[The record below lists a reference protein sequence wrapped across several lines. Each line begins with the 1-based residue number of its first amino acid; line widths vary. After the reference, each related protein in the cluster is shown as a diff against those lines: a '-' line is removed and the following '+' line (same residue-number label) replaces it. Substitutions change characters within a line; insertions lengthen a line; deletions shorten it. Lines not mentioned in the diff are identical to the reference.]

1 MGQVQSIDHSH
12 VRIYNHLVAMT
23 NPARRLQTLETL
35 MVGPEYVAS
44 ARRAGIYA
52 GLLGYMARLRSG
64 DVTAPFPGQ
73 MAGIS
78 TGGMG
83 GERNSI
89 VSPAAAAAQVIQS
102 RGGVAGAIAS
112 GALQAYKEV
121 SRPAWQV
128 VTATPTNKAIDY
140 FQQCLQVLGFSEDQ
154 SITDEQLKIA
164 YKKAAIRVHP
174 DKGGTEQQ
182 FEAVTR
188 AYAYLAEILQRIR
201 GVRKTTGTV
210 EAPAAIAEGRQTD
223 SKRFEQVQPVRIDPK
238 NVNMNAFNQM
248 FEQTRLPD
256 PDSDGYGD
264 WLKGQEGEES
274 AGAKFSGKFNRD
286 VFMRTF
292 EEEARRKAATTQVVV
307 HPEMMALNSSSHGV
321 ALGRDK
327 PSTFT
332 APANASLKYTDLRDA
347 YTVENTISPHVAN
360 VRVEER
366 NLKEYQNQYKAGPSK
381 MTNEELMQME
391 EESSRRAAADKMQ
404 QRRIAEEG
412 MAAQAYF
419 EKMKQLV
426 LTK

>member
-1 MGQVQSIDHSH
+1 MGQVQSIDPSH
-12 VRIYNHLVAMT
+12 VRIYNHLFAMT
-23 NPARRLQTLETL
+23 NPATRVQTLETL

-52 GLLGYMARLRSG
+52 GLLGYIQKVRSG
-64 DVTAPFPGQ
+64 DMGAAFPGD
-73 MAGIS
+73 GH
-78 TGGMG
+78 
-83 GERNSI
+83 RNTI
-89 VSPAAAAAQVIQS
+89 ISPAMQAAQVIQA
-102 RGGVAGAIAS
+102 RGGVRAAAAESAI
-112 GALQAYKEV
+112 QAYREAP
-121 SRPAWQV
+121 RPAWQV
-128 VTATPTNKAIDY
+128 VTATPANKAIDY
-140 FQQCLQVLGFSEDQ
+140 FQQCLQVLGFTDDQ
-154 SITDEQLKIA
+154 SLTEDLLKVA
-164 YKKAAIRVHP
+164 YKRAAIRVHP

-188 AYAYLAEILQRIR
+188 AYAYLSEILQRVK

-210 EAPAAIAEGRQTD
+210 EAPAAIAEGRTTD
-223 SKRFEQVQPVRIDPK
+223 AKRFEQVQPVRIDPK

-264 WLKGQEGEES
+264 WLKTEGEE
-274 AGAKFSGKFNRD
+274 AGPKFSGKFNRD

-292 EEEARRKAATTQVVV
+292 EEEAKRKAASTAVVV
-307 HPEMMALNSSSHGV
+307 HPEMMALNSSANGV
-321 ALGRDK
+321 ALGRDR
-327 PSTFT
+327 PQTYT

-366 NLKEYQNQYKAGPSK
+366 NYKEYQNSYKAGPGK
-381 MTNEELMQME
+381 MTQEELMQME
-391 EESSRRAAADKMQ
+391 EEASRRAAADKLQ

-412 MAAQAYF
+412 VAAQAYF

>member
-1 MGQVQSIDHSH
+1 MGQVQSIDPSH
-12 VRIYNHLVAMT
+12 VRIYNHLVAMN
-23 NPARRLQTLETL
+23 NPATRLQTLETL
-35 MVGPEYVAS
+35 MVGPEYVGS

-64 DVTAPFPGQ
+64 DTGAPFPGQ
-73 MAGIS
+73 MVSIGS
-78 TGGMG
+78 TGA
-83 GERNSI
+83 ERNSI
-89 VSPAAAAAQVIQS
+89 MSPAVAAAQVIQA
-102 RGGVAGAIAS
+102 RGGAAAAIAT
-112 GALQAYKEV
+112 GALQAYKEAP
-121 SRPAWQV
+121 RQAWQV

-154 SITDEQLKIA
+154 SITEEQLKVA
-164 YKKAAIRVHP
+164 YKRAAIRVHP

-201 GVRKTTGTV
+201 GVRKTTGSV
-210 EAPAAIAEGRQTD
+210 EAPAAIAEGRTTD
-223 SKRFEQVQPVRIDPK
+223 AKRFEQVQPVRIDPK
-238 NVNMNAFNQM
+238 NVNMNQFNQM

-264 WLKGQEGEES
+264 WLKGQEEEV
-274 AGAKFSGKFNRD
+274 AGPKFSGKFNRD

-292 EEEARRKAATTQVVV
+292 EEESRRKAATTQVMV
-307 HPEMMALNSSSHGV
+307 HPEMMALNSSAHGV

-327 PSTFT
+327 PTTFT

-360 VRVEER
+360 VRIEER
-366 NLKEYQNQYKAGPSK
+366 NLKEYQSQYKSGPSK
-381 MTNEELMQME
+381 MSADELMQMDE
-391 EESSRRAAADKMQ
+391 ETTRRAAADKMQ

>member
-1 MGQVQSIDHSH
+1 
-12 VRIYNHLVAMT
+12 
-23 NPARRLQTLETL
+23 
-35 MVGPEYVAS
+35 
-44 ARRAGIYA
+44 
-52 GLLGYMARLRSG
+52 
-64 DVTAPFPGQ
+64 
-73 MAGIS
+73 
-78 TGGMG
+78 
-83 GERNSI
+83 
-89 VSPAAAAAQVIQS
+89 
-102 RGGVAGAIAS
+102 
-112 GALQAYKEV
+112 
-121 SRPAWQV
+121 
-128 VTATPTNKAIDY
+128 
-140 FQQCLQVLGFSEDQ
+140 
-154 SITDEQLKIA
+154 
-164 YKKAAIRVHP
+164 
-174 DKGGTEQQ
+174 
-182 FEAVTR
+182 
-188 AYAYLAEILQRIR
+188 
-201 GVRKTTGTV
+201 
-210 EAPAAIAEGRQTD
+210 
-223 SKRFEQVQPVRIDPK
+223 
-238 NVNMNAFNQM
+238 MNAFNQM

>member
-1 MGQVQSIDHSH
+1 MGQVQSIDSSH
-12 VRIYNHLVAMT
+12 VRIYNHLVAMN
-23 NPARRLQTLETL
+23 NPATRLQTLETL

-52 GLLGYMARLRSG
+52 GLLGYMARVRAG
-64 DVTAPFPGQ
+64 DSSAPFPGLV
-73 MAGIS
+73 GS
-78 TGGMG
+78 DPH
-83 GERNSI
+83 RNTI
-89 VSPAAAAAQVIQS
+89 VSPAAAAAQVIQA
-102 RGGVAGAIAS
+102 RGGAAGAIAS
-112 GALQAYKEV
+112 GALQAYKEAP
-121 SRPAWQV
+121 RPAWQV

-154 SITDEQLKIA
+154 SITEEQLKAA
-164 YKKAAIRVHP
+164 YKRAAVRVHP

-210 EAPAAIAEGRQTD
+210 DAPAITAEARQTD
-223 SKRFEQVQPVRIDPK
+223 AKRFEHVQPVRIDPK
-238 NVNMNAFNQM
+238 NVNMTAFNQM

-264 WLKGQEGEES
+264 WLKGQEEEA
-274 AGAKFSGKFNRD
+274 AGPKFSGKFNRD

-307 HPEMMALNSSSHGV
+307 HPEMMALNSSANGV
-321 ALGRDK
+321 ALGREK

-381 MTNEELMQME
+381 MSADELQQME
-391 EESSRRAAADKMQ
+391 EETGRRAAAEKMQ